1 MVLYRDEAIVLRTY
15 KLGEADRIVNFYSR
29 GRGKIRA
36 VAKGV
41 RRTKSKF
48 GSLLEPASIVSLQLY
63 EGRNLDIVTQ
73 AERKVP
79 LVAARSDLELFSK
92 LSTVLEVVD
101 QIGIEG
107 ESNTAL
113 YKLTVGA
120 ATELDR
126 TKNGLVV
133 TAFIAKMLTL
143 EGVQPVVDRCVV
155 CGIAGPLVAFALHEG
170 GTLCGA
176 CRRGHQLSDE
186 ARRCLAAIFQGRVR
200 HVLDTTPPDVAL
212 ELQTLSAGIV
222 EQHLERRLKSQ
233 DVLNNVK

>member
-48 GSLLEPASIVSLQLY
+48 GSLLEPASIVNLQLY

-73 AERKVP
+73 AERTVP
-79 LVAARSDLELFSK
+79 LVAARSDLDLYSR
-92 LSTVLEVVD
+92 LSTVLEIVD

-107 ESNTAL
+107 ESNAAL

-133 TAFIAKMLTL
+133 TAFIAKVLKL

-155 CGIAGPLVAFALHEG
+155 CGVTEPLVAFALHEG
-170 GTLCGA
+170 GVLCHS
-176 CRRGHQLSDE
+176 CRRGHQLSEE
-186 ARRCLAAIFQGRVR
+186 ARLCLVAVFEGRVR
-200 HVLDTTPPDVAL
+200 HVLDTTPPEVAL
-212 ELQTLSAGIV
+212 ELQTLSAAII

-233 DVLNNVK
+233 DVLHNFK